1 MKEPFRPAFSCLLF
15 IMAFALIRA
24 SAAQKTL
31 LHNICGIS
39 AGGKCHEDA

>member
-1 MKEPFRPAFSCLLF
+1 M
-15 IMAFALIRA
+15 A
-24 SAAQKTL
+24 SALLGALPAQKIL